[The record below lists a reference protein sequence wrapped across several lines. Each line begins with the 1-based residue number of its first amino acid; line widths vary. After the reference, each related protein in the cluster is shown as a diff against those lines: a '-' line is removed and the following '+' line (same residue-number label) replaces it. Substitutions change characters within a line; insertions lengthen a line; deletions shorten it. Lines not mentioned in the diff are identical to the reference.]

1 MGLGF
6 IRYGAWTVQGAWSN
20 VESGGGERDIFR
32 RQIYYAVHNC
42 SDKVHM
48 HTIDLNTKM
57 AFSIIVP

>member
-1 MGLGF
+1 MLK
-6 IRYGAWTVQGAWSN
+6 V
-20 VESGGGERDIFR
+20 GEGREASLEDKYIMS
-32 RQIYYAVHNC
+32 VHNC